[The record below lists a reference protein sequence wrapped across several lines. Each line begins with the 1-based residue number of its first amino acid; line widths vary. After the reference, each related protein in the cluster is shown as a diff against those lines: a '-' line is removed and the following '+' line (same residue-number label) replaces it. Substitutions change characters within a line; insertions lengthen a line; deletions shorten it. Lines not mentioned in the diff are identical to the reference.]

1 MSTIQHILVATDL
14 TGRSLYALE
23 RAMQLKM
30 QSGAAVNVLHVIEP
44 GFSSRLQERRHADAL
59 AVLQDWKEAVP
70 EVARQELAISV
81 MVGEPF
87 ATIVEELNIHQMD
100 LLVVG
105 RPGKH
110 GLKELFL
117 GTTTDRVVRYST
129 QPVLMVAQHPNGPYK
144 RVVVA
149 LDFSDGAARALTWA
163 YRVAPDAEIRVVHAW
178 QSPFLGLP
186 TRNVST
192 ANKDKERLLELDQ
205 RRIREILEQ
214 ASPQSSSPR
223 LSVVEGDPH
232 SVIRNEI
239 GEFNAELLV
248 MGTHSRS
255 RLATATVGSF
265 AQAFLAEGACDVL
278 VAQG

>member
-1 MSTIQHILVATDL
+1 MSTLQHILVATDL

-30 QSGAAVNVLHVIEP
+30 QSGAALDVLHVIEP

-59 AVLQDWKEAVP
+59 AVLQDWKEALP
-70 EVARQELAISV
+70 EVARQELIINV

-87 ATIVEELNIHQMD
+87 STIVEELTNHQMD

-105 RPGKH
+105 RPGRH
-110 GLKELFL
+110 GVKELFL
-117 GTTTDRVVRYST
+117 GTTTDRVVRYSN
-129 QPVLMVAQHPNGPYK
+129 QPVLMVAQHPNGAYK
-144 RVVVA
+144 RVIVA
-149 LDFSDGAARALTWA
+149 LDFSEGAARALTWA
-163 YRVAPDAEIRVVHAW
+163 YRVAPDADVRVVHAW

-186 TRNVST
+186 ARDASA
-192 ANKDKERLLELDQ
+192 ANKDKARIRELDE
-205 RRIREILEQ
+205 RRIKEILEQ
-214 ASPQSSSPR
+214 ASPQPSSPR
-223 LSVVEGDPH
+223 LVVVEGDPH

-239 GEFNAELLV
+239 GTFNADLLV

-255 RLATATVGSF
+255 RIATATLGSF

-278 VAQG
+278 VARA